1 MPGARY
7 HWENRLVSD
16 GSLHAAGVVQADA
29 QGLVVVPAFEV
40 SPGGNRLELRP
51 NQYQLSGGEF
61 QAGGMV
67 QLHLVDADP
76 GAFQW
81 LAVSAP
87 GPGATPVPLLEVV
100 LDLALP
106 ILVDV
111 FVADAV
117 GEASLA
123 IPLAPSLQGKAI
135 WLQAF
140 QLGSK
145 SNVLPAVIL

>member
-1 MPGARY
+1 
-7 HWENRLVSD
+7 
-16 GSLHAAGVVQADA
+16 
-29 QGLVVVPAFEV
+29 
-40 SPGGNRLELRP
+40 
-51 NQYQLSGGEF
+51 
-61 QAGGMV
+61 MV